1 MSFRIQLR
9 RDTASNW
16 TVNNPILLQGEQG
29 YETNTG
35 KMKIGDGVTPWN
47 NLSYW
52 VTGQSGTTGP
62 TGPANLSVTDG
73 SQTVTGVTSL
83 VFSGGGVGVSGSGST
98 ATITISSDLSSIYNS
113 VVRYVID
120 NTIVNTMASNEKV
133 TIMSSGNVYANRTW
147 SRSGTT
153 LTINS
158 VAHGLSV
165 GDGVLVRNTTV
176 ADNYIYGVVQ
186 TTVSNSFTI
195 NVANS
200 GNTSGTA
207 ATYIPS
213 FAVKNWSSGVSL
225 TLAAPNAGNCQ
236 IMSCSITS
244 LMSGNT
250 LSVRVDGV
258 SSNGGG
264 DNSGLY
270 LMNPPTSSAA
280 NLANGNNISSG
291 VAVNTSSNFNT
302 FTVTS
307 LSSGVYNTIRLTF

>member
-47 NLSYW
+47 SLSYW

-62 TGPANLSVTDG
+62 TGPANLSVSDG
-73 SQTVTGVTSL
+73 VTTVTSVTSMT
-83 VFSGGGVGVSGSGST
+83 FSGGGIGVSGGAGS
-98 ATITISSDLSSIYNS
+98 ATITITSDLSNVYNPT
-113 VVRYVID
+113 VRYVID
-120 NTIVNTMASNEKV
+120 SNIVNTMGTNERV
-133 TIMSSGNVYANRTW
+133 TIMSSGNIYANRTW

-165 GDGVLVRNTTV
+165 GDGVVVRNTTV
-176 ADNYIYGVVQ
+176 ADNYIYGTVQ
-186 TTVSNSFTI
+186 TAVANSFTI

-200 GNTSGTA
+200 GSTSGTA
-207 ATYIPS
+207 ATYIPA
-213 FAVKNWSSGVSL
+213 FAVKNWSSGVSF
-225 TLAAPNAGNCQ
+225 TLASPNTGNCQ
-236 IMSCSITS
+236 ILSSSITT

-258 SSNGGG
+258 ASNGGG
-264 DNSGLY
+264 DNSGLS
-270 LMNPPTSSAA
+270 LMNAPTSSAA
-280 NLANGNNISSG
+280 NLATGNNISSG
-291 VAVNTSSNFNT
+291 VDANTSSNFNM

-307 LSSGVYNTIRLTF
+307 LSAGVYNTIRLTF